1 MQIYLIR
8 HLKTQGNLERRY
20 IGRTDESLVQT
31 PEQDARIRE
40 MKGTLTDVEKV
51 VASPMKRCLET
62 AELLYTGIPLVTC
75 ENLRECDFGLFENKN
90 YEELK
95 SVPEYQIWLDSEG
108 TLPFPGGEAHEEFCQ
123 RCTEGFEQ
131 MLEQCMDDCCR
142 SAAFVVHGGTIMAIL
157 ERFSGGG
164 ESFYHWQV
172 ENGGGYRMTVDEE
185 EWKSGRKRLREIE
198 KL

>member
-1 MQIYLIR
+1 MHVYLIR

-31 PEQDARIRE
+31 PEQDARIRK
-40 MKGTLTDVEKV
+40 MKGTLPDVEKV
-51 VASPMKRCLET
+51 VASPMRRCLET

-75 ENLRECDFGLFENKN
+75 EDLRECDFGLFENKN

-95 SVPEYQIWLDSEG
+95 LVPEYQIWLDSEG
-108 TLPFPGGEAHEEFCQ
+108 ILPFPGGEAHEEFCQ

-142 SAAFVVHGGTIMAIL
+142 SVAFVVHGGTIMAIL

-185 EWKSGRKRLREIE
+185 EWKNGRKRLREIE

>member
-1 MQIYLIR
+1 
-8 HLKTQGNLERRY
+8 
-20 IGRTDESLVQT
+20 
-31 PEQDARIRE
+31 
-40 MKGTLTDVEKV
+40 
-51 VASPMKRCLET
+51 
-62 AELLYTGIPLVTC
+62 
-75 ENLRECDFGLFENKN
+75 
-90 YEELK
+90 
-95 SVPEYQIWLDSEG
+95 
-108 TLPFPGGEAHEEFCQ
+108 
-123 RCTEGFEQ
+123 
-131 MLEQCMDDCCR
+131 MLEQCIDDCCR

>member
-40 MKGTLTDVEKV
+40 MKGTLPDVEKV

-62 AELLYTGIPLVTC
+62 AELLYTRIPLVTC

-108 TLPFPGGEAHEEFCQ
+108 ILPFPGGEAHEEFCH

-131 MLEQCMDDCCR
+131 MLEQCIDDCCR
-142 SAAFVVHGGTIMAIL
+142 SVAFVVHGGTIMAIL

>member
-31 PEQDARIRE
+31 PEQEARIRE
-40 MKGTLTDVEKV
+40 MKGTLPDVEKV

-62 AELLYTGIPLVTC
+62 AGLLYTGIPLVTC
-75 ENLRECDFGLFENKN
+75 EDLRECDFGLFENKN

-108 TLPFPGGEAHEEFCQ
+108 ILPFPGGEAHEEFCH

-131 MLEQCMDDCCR
+131 MLEQCIDDCCR

-185 EWKSGRKRLREIE
+185 EWKSGRKKLREIE